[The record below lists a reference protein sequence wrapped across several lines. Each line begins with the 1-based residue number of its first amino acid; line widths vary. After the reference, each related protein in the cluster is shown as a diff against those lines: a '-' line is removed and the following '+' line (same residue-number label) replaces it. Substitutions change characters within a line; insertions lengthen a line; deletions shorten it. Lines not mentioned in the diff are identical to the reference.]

1 MNHRFLLR
9 LVTNLAIFLLTLA
22 CFGTVLW
29 VVDEFLQWD
38 ILPPVW
44 SLLVRAGLVAGG
56 IVAFVMVVMN
66 LLLSLAL
73 LAEANASRVGLP
85 DYVVSSQLKR
95 RVRRSIVVV
104 LVAIALVIGGLQITN
119 QIRARAAAEAAE
131 VRFAE
136 TQQQMDRS
144 VEQVLPLFTAPIL
157 EGLSNNTL
165 AEKGEIGNLAKL
177 LESVQTSFPHA
188 PKMVIVT
195 RADQAPFKYAS
206 IDRGS
211 ITASNQGR
219 LTLSPRLYA
228 AFPSEKETQIV
239 EQLFGGQI
247 SEITGPVEG
256 QVINTRIPSSWGI
269 LQQNGSV
276 VAIVYLAQNDF
287 SDFNNNFNGL
297 DYRSTYDFYHT
308 GPERLITKA

>member
-9 LVTNLAIFLLTLA
+9 LVTNIAVFLLTLA

-56 IVAFVMVVMN
+56 IIAFVLVVMN

-73 LAEANASRVGLP
+73 LAEANASRANLP

-104 LVAIALVIGGLQITN
+104 LVAIALIIGGLQIIN
-119 QIRARAAAEAAE
+119 QLRARVATQT
-131 VRFAE
+131 AE
-136 TQQQMDRS
+136 TRFIDTQQEMDRS

-157 EGLSNNTL
+157 DGLANNTI
-165 AEKGEIGNLAKL
+165 AEQGEIGNLSKL
-177 LESVQTSFPHA
+177 FESVQTSFSYA
-188 PKMVIVT
+188 PRMVIVT

-206 IDRGS
+206 IDRGQINTS
-211 ITASNQGR
+211 SQGK
-219 LTLSPRLYA
+219 LTLSPQLYA
-228 AFPSEKETQIV
+228 AFPSEEETQII
-239 EQLFGGQI
+239 EQLFEGQL
-247 SEITGPVEG
+247 SEVTSPVTG
-256 QVINTRIPSSWGI
+256 QVINTRVPSSWGV
-269 LQQNGSV
+269 LEQNGSAI
-276 VAIVYLAQNDF
+276 AIVYLEQGDF
-287 SDFNNNFNGL
+287 SDFNDNFNNF
-297 DYRSTYDFYHT
+297 DYRGPYEFHHT
-308 GPERLITKA
+308 GPERLITD